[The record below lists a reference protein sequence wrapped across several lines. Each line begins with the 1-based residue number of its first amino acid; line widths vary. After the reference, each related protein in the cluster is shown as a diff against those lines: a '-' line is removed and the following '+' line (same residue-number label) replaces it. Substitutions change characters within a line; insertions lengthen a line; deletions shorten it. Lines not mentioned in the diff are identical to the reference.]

1 MDMCDGMAFVMHEMP
16 RKIKYLIGG
25 HLNELSESEMI
36 SLSRYAKAHLDTHG
50 FVNNIPVPPE
60 LKKYD
65 LDYVTDELQSGVKDK
80 VDWKFPHDEIEF

>member
-60 LKKYD
+60 WKKIRFR
-65 LDYVTDELQSGVKDK
+65 LCHRRITIWSER
-80 VDWKFPHDEIEF
+80 

>member
-25 HLNELSESEMI
+25 HLNESEMI

-60 LKKYD
+60 WKKYD

-80 VDWKFPHDEIEF
+80 VDWKFPHDDIEF